1 MDLSLLGRH
10 ALVCGST
17 QGIGLAIARELALLG
32 AHCTLLARNE
42 AALREAVS
50 SLHVQ
55 GGQSH
60 GYRVADFSDLE
71 QVKATAAAHVAQLPV
86 HIIVNNT
93 GGPPAGPIADAEPS
107 DFLKYAEQHIG
118 CSQVLFRLC
127 LPSMKSA
134 GYGRV
139 INIVSTS
146 VRIPIDNLGV
156 SNTIRGAM
164 ASWAKNWSN
173 EVAQYGI
180 TVNNV
185 LPGFTRTERLNAL
198 IRNIAQRKGM
208 DPETVGREM
217 ALEVPSRRFGEASE
231 VAAYAAFLATP
242 AAAYI
247 NGTSLPVDGG
257 RTGAI

>member
-1 MDLSLLGRH
+1 MDLSLQDRH
-10 ALVCGST
+10 AVVCGST

-42 AALREAVS
+42 EALKDAVA
-50 SLHVQ
+50 SLPLQ
-55 GGQSH
+55 GNPSH
-60 GYRVADFSDLE
+60 GYRVADFADLE
-71 QVKATAAAHVAQLPV
+71 QVREAIAAHVAAMPV
-86 HIIVNNT
+86 HILINNT
-93 GGPPAGPIADAEPS
+93 GGPPAGPITDAEPS
-107 DFLKYAEQHIG
+107 DFMRYFEQHIG
-118 CSQVLFRLC
+118 CSQVLLRHC
-127 LPSMKSA
+127 LPSMKAA

-164 ASWAKNWSN
+164 ASWAKTWSN
-173 EVAQYGI
+173 EVARFGI

-198 IRNIAQRKGM
+198 IRNIAQRKGQDLGQVERAM
-208 DPETVGREM
+208 E
-217 ALEVPSRRFGEASE
+217 AEVPAGRFGEAPE

-257 RTGAI
+257 RTGTI